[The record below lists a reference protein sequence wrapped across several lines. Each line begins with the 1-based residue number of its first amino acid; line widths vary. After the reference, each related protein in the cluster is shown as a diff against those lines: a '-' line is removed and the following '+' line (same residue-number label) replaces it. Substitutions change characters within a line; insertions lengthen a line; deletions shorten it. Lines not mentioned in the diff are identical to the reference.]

1 MTTGHWRTLFD
12 AALERLQGNKAA
24 LAAELNVSRTMVSL
38 VANNK
43 YPGNLDSF
51 ARRVVDTFD
60 RYPCRFSGDHVT
72 PITCAEIA
80 LRPAP
85 TSSPRE
91 MRHWR
96 TCQSCPHAPKQT
108 PSAAKPASG
117 DQS

>member
-12 AALERLQGNKAA
+12 AALARHQGNKAA
-24 LAAELNVSRTMVSL
+24 LAAELGVSRTMISL
-38 VANNK
+38 VASDK
-43 YPGNLDSF
+43 YHGNLDSF

-60 RYPCRFSGDHVT
+60 RYPCSFNDEPVT

-96 TCQSCPHAPKQT
+96 TCQACAH
-108 PSAAKPASG
+108 KPVKEG
-117 DQS
+117 VVK

>member
-1 MTTGHWRTLFD
+1 MSTGHWRTLFD
-12 AALERLQGNKAA
+12 SALERHQGNKAA
-24 LAAELNVSRTMVSL
+24 LGAELGVSRTMISL
-38 VANNK
+38 VANDK

-60 RYPCRFSGDHVT
+60 RYPCRFNGESVT

-80 LRPAP
+80 QCPAP

-96 TCQSCPHAPKQT
+96 TCQTCAHNPVKEGSTQ
-108 PSAAKPASG
+108 
-117 DQS
+117 